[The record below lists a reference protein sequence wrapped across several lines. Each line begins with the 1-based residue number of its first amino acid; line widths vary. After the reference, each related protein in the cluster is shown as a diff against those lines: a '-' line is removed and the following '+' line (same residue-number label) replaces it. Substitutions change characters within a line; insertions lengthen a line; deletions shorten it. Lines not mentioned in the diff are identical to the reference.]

1 MREIIF
7 RGKTADENEWI
18 YGDIFHSG
26 EHPKITRIHDYIN
39 RVNYAVNPETV
50 GEFTG
55 LTDKNGV
62 KIFEGDILSSDGYPY
77 TSDGSQNYFAEV
89 VWFDN
94 CPAFGLYIFKS
105 PKSVVRG
112 VAEGSEFIEDDLSDM
127 EIVGNI
133 HDNPELLGGDDHAA
147 D

>member
-1 MREIIF
+1 MRETLF

-26 EHPKITRIHDYIN
+26 AYPEITRIHDYVN
-39 RVNYAVNPETV
+39 HLNYAVNPETV

-62 KIFEGDILSSDGYPY
+62 KIFEGDFIKVQHELG
-77 TSDGSQNYFAEV
+77 FV
-89 VWFDN
+89 R
-94 CPAFGLYIFKS
+94 FGEYKDIEGRYHLGFYIRWETDLLRPDIIYWAKNE
-105 PKSVVRG
+105 KIK
-112 VAEGSEFIEDDLSDM
+112 VA
-127 EIVGNI
+127 GNAY
-133 HDNPELLGGDDHAA
+133 DNPELVGGDDHAT